1 MSLQTE
7 YEFTLPKGY
16 VDGEGN
22 LHRTGVMR
30 LATARDE
37 IEPLRDPRVAQNEA
51 YLTIAILARVVIE
64 LGNLPEVTT
73 RTIEGLFATDLAY
86 LQDLYGIINFGDP
99 ELLASLELEADQPPE
114 PATPASEPEAPAAP
128 AAPVVAATAARAA
141 RAAAKANGRAPAK
154 RAAAASNRSARSP
167 GTSRPRAQKPR

>member
-16 VDGEGN
+16 IDGDGN

-51 YLTIAILARVVIE
+51 YLTVAILARVVIE
-64 LGNLPEVTT
+64 LGTLPEVTT

-99 ELLASLELEADQPPE
+99 ELLASLEVDEYSEPPAPASPLPPE
-114 PATPASEPEAPAAP
+114 PEWEPEPPPAPDAALAPAAAP
-128 AAPVVAATAARAA
+128 ARASRPARAA
-141 RAAAKANGRAPAK
+141 KAAKA
-154 RAAAASNRSARSP
+154 
-167 GTSRPRAQKPR
+167 

>member
-16 VDGEGN
+16 IDGDGN
-22 LHRTGVMR
+22 LHRSGVMR

-51 YLTIAILARVVIE
+51 YLTVAILARVVTE
-64 LGNLPEVTT
+64 LGTLPEVTT

-86 LQDLYGIINFGDP
+86 LQDLYGIINFGDA
-99 ELLASLELEADQPPE
+99 ELLASLEEPPSE
-114 PATPASEPEAPAAP
+114 PPAPASPPPQEAERP
-128 AAPVVAATAARAA
+128 
-141 RAAAKANGRAPAK
+141 ANGQAKRAPA
-154 RAAAASNRSARSP
+154 RATRSARSP
-167 GTSRPRAQKPR
+167 GTASRAKAQKGR